1 MLQYNPNIRLDV
13 FELSK
18 QYFLTRNASSFHNIK
33 LERANQDMDL
43 SQSIILNAK
52 EEKFNMDDIWGQF
65 NKNAKLNEIDPS
77 QNQDEK
83 PFDENI
89 ATGKRI
95 TKDVKDYVDMEM
107 RIEDNKNKIN
117 NNNSENEIL
126 KETTN
131 IDPVI
136 SNYLH
141 KQFDEVNKNCF
152 YIEPLL
158 IPIQPIDNNYN
169 SPDPISKFMDAL

>member
-1 MLQYNPNIRLDV
+1 M
-13 FELSK
+13 K
-18 QYFLTRNASSFHNIK
+18 AK
-33 LERANQDMDL
+33 
-43 SQSIILNAK
+43 II
-52 EEKFNMDDIWGQF
+52 
-65 NKNAKLNEIDPS
+65 
-77 QNQDEK
+77 
-83 PFDENI
+83 
-89 ATGKRI
+89 
-95 TKDVKDYVDMEM
+95 
-107 RIEDNKNKIN
+107 
-117 NNNSENEIL
+117 

>member
-1 MLQYNPNIRLDV
+1 
-13 FELSK
+13 
-18 QYFLTRNASSFHNIK
+18 
-33 LERANQDMDL
+33 
-43 SQSIILNAK
+43 
-52 EEKFNMDDIWGQF
+52 
-65 NKNAKLNEIDPS
+65 
-77 QNQDEK
+77 
-83 PFDENI
+83 
-89 ATGKRI
+89 
-95 TKDVKDYVDMEM
+95 MEM